1 MGKRKQEMQ
10 RLAGLPQDRA
20 ERREG
25 ESQRITIADVARA
38 AAVSPTTV
46 SHALNGR
53 GQVDARTRE
62 RVAQAAAA
70 LGYRPNRHAQR
81 LRTGGANMIVLL
93 SSMPF
98 SVAGG
103 PSRLGFL
110 MEIAAVAAAAALE
123 RGLAM
128 VLAPPL
134 ETGSTP
140 LDLMDVDGA
149 LVIEPSAD
157 DPNLAALRQRGL
169 PVVSIGRQG
178 GTDDPVPYVG
188 LHSREATALLLEHLL
203 AQGARRIA
211 LIVGSAERNSYAQAQ
226 LAYDAM
232 ASAHGMPRLCVRVDE
247 ALGEEGGFAAARELL
262 EREPAIDA
270 FCVPVDAFA
279 TGVARFLAQAG
290 RQVPDEVMIAT
301 RYDGIR
307 ARTSEPPLTAIN
319 LHLDEVAHLAIDL
332 LFDHLRG
339 NTSRREVAG
348 PAPELVARGSSLRLR
363 PAPWRKRT
371 GSGRQH
377 FEGGRSR

>member
-1 MGKRKQEMQ
+1 
-10 RLAGLPQDRA
+10 LPQGRA
-20 ERREG
+20 GREG

-38 AAVSPTTV
+38 AGVSPTTV

-53 GQVDARTRE
+53 GQVDARTRQ
-62 RVAQAAAA
+62 RVTQVAAD

-81 LRTGGANMIVLL
+81 LRTGEAHMIVLL

-98 SVAGG
+98 AVAGG

-134 ETGSTP
+134 ENGLAP

-157 DPNLAALRQRGL
+157 DPHLAALRQRGL

-178 GTDDPVPYVG
+178 GTPDPVPYVG
-188 LHSREATALLLEHLL
+188 LHSRQVTTLLLEHLL
-203 AQGARRIA
+203 TQGARRIA
-211 LIVGSAERNSYAQAQ
+211 LVVGAAERNSYLQAQ

-232 ASAHGMPRLCVRVDE
+232 VSAHGMPRLCLRVDE
-247 ALGEEGGFAAARELL
+247 VLGEEGGFAAARDLL
-262 EREPAIDA
+262 ARDPGIDA

-290 RQVPDEVMIAT
+290 RHVPQEVMLAT

-307 ARTSEPPLTAIN
+307 ARTCEPPLTAVD

-332 LFDHLRG
+332 LFEHLRG
-339 NTSRREVAG
+339 NTARRMVAG
-348 PAPELVARGSSLRLR
+348 PAPQLVLRASSLRGR
-363 PAPWRKRT
+363 PS
-371 GSGRQH
+371 SGFR
-377 FEGGRSR
+377 